1 MNVCMHVKNTYYFHS
16 IFGIFFLDMSES
28 ASGAQTT
35 SGGNAI
41 ICRSELPQYELPK
54 ESWKKFVP
62 MVDVPFWPDSGIEW
76 YLTRPRKKYQH
87 RQLKTLYQWPPPEL
101 VQNQH
106 VQATGKF
113 LNRTMG
119 SKIIVLLCTFS
130 CTIFLYSYKIS
141 YQNTSKFAKIF
152 WE

>member
-1 MNVCMHVKNTYYFHS
+1 MNVCIACKKYLLFSLHILHFS
-16 IFGIFFLDMSES
+16 LDMSES

-119 SKIIVLLCTFS
+119 SKIILLLCTFS

-141 YQNTSKFAKIF
+141 YQNTSKFAIIF

>member
-1 MNVCMHVKNTYYFHS
+1 
-16 IFGIFFLDMSES
+16 MSES

-119 SKIIVLLCTFS
+119 FYYYVLFLALFFSILIKFPTKIL
-130 CTIFLYSYKIS
+130 
-141 YQNTSKFAKIF
+141 QNLQ
-152 WE
+152 

>member
-1 MNVCMHVKNTYYFHS
+1 
-16 IFGIFFLDMSES
+16 MSES

-62 MVDVPFWPDSGIEW
+62 MVDIPFWPDSGIEW

-106 VQATGKF
+106 VQATGK
-113 LNRTMG
+113 LTDSPANRQALPEMAST
-119 SKIIVLLCTFS
+119 LFRNFFS
-130 CTIFLYSYKIS
+130 SNHLYEDK
-141 YQNTSKFAKIF
+141 
-152 WE
+152 